1 MKVIGLSGA
10 QGAGKSTLLKELMA
24 RGWRVDNFRVSRAVQ
39 AQLGWETLDR
49 VMDDPNTM
57 MEFQNEVL
65 RQKASHDNA
74 LTEEP
79 GARTMDP
86 KGDVILTERTFADI
100 VAYTTHWTWELLD
113 RGKTTP
119 REAAEFLNGY
129 VSSCVK
135 HQATYSGVLLLPYM
149 RDQITW
155 QDDPN
160 RAKLSSVDS
169 IYEGV
174 ERFTQHRALLTQ
186 KRYTI
191 TAKTISDRADQVEAF
206 LRTL

>member
-1 MKVIGLSGA
+1 MKVVGLSGA
-10 QGAGKSTLLKELMA
+10 QGGGKSSLLIELQK
-24 RGWRVDNFRVSRAVQ
+24 RGWQLDQFRVSRAVQ
-39 AQLGWETLDR
+39 AQLGWESLDT
-49 VMDDPNTM
+49 VLTSFETM
-57 MEFQNEVL
+57 VEFQNEVL
-65 RQKASHDNA
+65 RQKSTHDAALASDGV
-74 LTEEP
+74 E
-79 GARTMDP
+79 
-86 KGDVILTERTFADI
+86 VILTERTFADI

-113 RGKTTP
+113 QGKTTL
-119 REAAEFLNGY
+119 REATEFLNGY
-129 VSSCVK
+129 VSQCIK
-135 HQATYSGVLLLPYM
+135 HQDIYSGVLLLPYM
-149 RDQITW
+149 RDQIEW

-174 ERFTQHRALLTQ
+174 ERFTQHRAFLTQ